1 MNDDLAQIHRY
12 VGGDRLVIG
21 TDYGHADSATEIH
34 ALTAFQS
41 DERMPAESRVRI
53 LWDNPKELYG
63 L

>member
-12 VGGDRLVIG
+12 VGGDRLVIVA
-21 TDYGHADSATEIH
+21 DYGHADSATEIH

-41 DERMPAESRVRI
+41 DERMPAESRARI